1 MHNVISI
8 ARIPNMHGF
17 HILKI
22 RLRRNKL
29 DYRFYGLN
37 KWLMIA
43 WGSYLINA
51 LWHYDVNMMIIYLI
65 SKTLRLENL
74 FFVSVM
80 VRIIYLFWF
89 SYILDLLIQSYL
101 INCISFNFMILNFH
115 SFNLIIFNLYNL
127 QLHYLQFYYLQFKN
141 HSVPFSYELL
151 LNRLINNRHVYCG
164 WLLSIT
170 RKPHWQ
176 SLKCSQ
182 LILWAIIVSLRAIF
196 TMKTCCYRIK
206 MVFFC
211 TSSRKNGSCYRMRA
225 ERNRLVKMC
234 AHIVAVGVVVAV
246 VAIIS
251 AE

>member
-74 FFVSVM
+74 YFVSEM
-80 VRIIYLFWF
+80 VRITYLFWF
-89 SYILDLLIQSYL
+89 SYILDLLIQSYF

-127 QLHYLQFYYLQFKN
+127 QLHYLQFYYLQIKKN
-141 HSVPFSYELL
+141 
-151 LNRLINNRHVYCG
+151 
-164 WLLSIT
+164 
-170 RKPHWQ
+170 
-176 SLKCSQ
+176 
-182 LILWAIIVSLRAIF
+182 ILCRFPTI
-196 TMKTCCYRIK
+196 CYWI
-206 MVFFC
+206 
-211 TSSRKNGSCYRMRA
+211 Y
-225 ERNRLVKMC
+225 L
-234 AHIVAVGVVVAV
+234 
-246 VAIIS
+246 
-251 AE
+251 